1 MRIDVSF
8 LFKPHFP
15 EQFHSAL
22 SRFSLGLVQHMY
34 RSLDHIFEGCQVRKQ
49 VKALKHEADLGTHMG
64 NGRFFVLNHASVH
77 FAIPNQLAVD
87 INAPAIDLFEMV
99 DAAQQRRLTGT
110 AWPDNHHE
118 LPTLDSQVDAI
129 QDRQMAKSLDDL
141 LGSPHL
147 DWLGSICLLHIHTCC
162 SSLASTH
169 HTTPLSP

>member
-15 EQFHSAL
+15 EQSHSAL

-34 RSLDHIFEGCQVRKQ
+34 RSLDHIFESCQVWKE
-49 VKALKHEADLGTHMG
+49 VKPLKHEADLGTHMG

-99 DAAQQRRLTGT
+99 DAAQQRRLAGT
-110 AWPDNHHE
+110 ARPDNHYH
-118 LPTLDSQVDAI
+118 LPALDEQINAI
-129 QDRQMAKSLDDL
+129 QHRQMPKALDDL
-141 LGSPHL
+141 LGSHHL
-147 DWLGSICLLHIHTCC
+147 AW
-162 SSLASTH
+162 LASIYLLPIPFFYVFPPIL
-169 HTTPLSP
+169 PLP